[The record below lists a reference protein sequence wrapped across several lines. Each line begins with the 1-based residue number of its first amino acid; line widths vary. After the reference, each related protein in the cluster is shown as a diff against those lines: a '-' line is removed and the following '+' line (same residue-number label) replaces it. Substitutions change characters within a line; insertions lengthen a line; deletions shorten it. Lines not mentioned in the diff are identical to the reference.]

1 MRQTKPKKIITTKTE
16 YIPIGSLKSTNCSLN
31 IIEGGVRCYDIGVSQ
46 YIDFSV
52 IIDKYYQLNTP
63 INISLITEMKIDDSS
78 QLVKFKLEL
87 KDIYSKSKSV
97 IIEKECIMNKELNI
111 TECEIHSFKIKKLEK
126 NPIFIGRL
134 TRTIVSNGHHN
145 NIWIHGIKLQYNVS
159 NC

>member
-1 MRQTKPKKIITTKTE
+1 MRQTRPKKIITTNTD

-46 YIDFSV
+46 YIDFST

-63 INISLITEMKIDDSS
+63 INISLITETKIDDNSP
-78 QLVKFKLEL
+78 LVKFKLEL
-87 KDIYSKSKSV
+87 KDIYQKSV

-111 TECEIHSFKIKKLEK
+111 TECDIHSFKIIKLEK

-145 NIWIHGIKLQYNVS
+145 NIWIHGIKVSYNVS